1 MLTSQSRR
9 SPCKKSKNKR
19 VTRLHPVQKHR
30 VGDRPCLELQD
41 FGQLVASELD
51 RGIEAGNE
59 SCGGL
64 GPLIGVNG
72 VCSLGNNNVSF
83 KESGPARILA
93 SRRLTGGICS
103 GSSTVM
109 TMERMPFSMG
119 HSRATFL
126 ICSHRSALVE
136 MRRIRP
142 YLTVSSMY
150 APSSMVSFTV
160 PTALMTSSFPLQ
172 PPELASFTTRG

>member
-1 MLTSQSRR
+1 ML
-9 SPCKKSKNKR
+9 
-19 VTRLHPVQKHR
+19 R
-30 VGDRPCLELQD
+30 VGDPPCLELQEI
-41 FGQLVASELD
+41 GQLVATELD
-51 RGIEAGNE
+51 RGIEAGNV
-59 SCGGL
+59 SFSVL
-64 GPLIGVNG
+64 GPHIGVNG

-83 KESGPARILA
+83 MESGPAHIQA
-93 SRRLTGGICS
+93 SRRHTRKNNT
-103 GSSTVM
+103 SST
-109 TMERMPFSMG
+109 TDKTKERKPFSMG

-160 PTALMTSSFPLQ
+160 PSALMTSSFPLQ